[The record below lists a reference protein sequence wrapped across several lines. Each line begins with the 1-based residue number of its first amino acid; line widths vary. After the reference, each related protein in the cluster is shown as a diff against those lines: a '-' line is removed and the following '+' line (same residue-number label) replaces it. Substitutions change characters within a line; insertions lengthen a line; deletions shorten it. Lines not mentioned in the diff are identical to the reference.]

1 METNVVENEG
11 GRFLQ
16 LSVEAAIRIGMLA
29 LIFIWSLSIIRPFT
43 QIVLWG
49 IILAVA
55 LYPLY
60 LGLAQRLG
68 GRRKTAA
75 VLITLVALAVLLVP
89 SWRFF
94 SRTIGEAREVAEK
107 AEAGTLQ
114 VPPPTEKVREWPL
127 IGERAYGLW
136 SEASRNIAA
145 TIERLRPEMA
155 SFGKWAL
162 RALAGIA
169 GTVLQFL
176 VSIIIAGVLLTS
188 GEKSRAFSVKFAS
201 RLAGP
206 QGEEFVRLAVATV
219 RSVFKGVLGI
229 AVIQSALAA
238 VGMLV
243 LGVPGAM
250 IWALLVMI
258 CTIIQLPAILV
269 LGPVM
274 VWAFATQSTT
284 AAIIFTVYG
293 LLVSASDG
301 VLKPLLL
308 GRGVDVP
315 MLVILLGAIGGMVMS
330 GIIGLFVGA
339 VVLAVAYQLMMA
351 WVEQDADLGM
361 FSTAGA
367 PVPVEGDA

>member
-1 METNVVENEG
+1 MEVNASQTEG
-11 GRFLQ
+11 GRLVS
-16 LSVEAAIRIGMLA
+16 LSVEAAIRIGVLA
-29 LIFIWSLSIIRPFT
+29 LIFVWSLSIIRPFT

-60 LGLAQRLG
+60 LKLERRLG
-68 GRRKTAA
+68 GRPKTAA

-94 SRTIGEAREVAEK
+94 GRTIGEARAVAEK
-107 AEAGTLQ
+107 AEAGTVQ
-114 VPPPTEKVREWPL
+114 VPPPPEGVRDWPL
-127 IGERAYGLW
+127 IGEPAYGLW
-136 SEASRNIAA
+136 SEASRNIDV

-162 RALAGIA
+162 RTLAGLA

-176 VSIIIAGVLLTS
+176 VSTIIAGALLSS
-188 GEKSRAFSVKFAS
+188 GEKSRAFSIKFAS

-229 AVIQSALAA
+229 AVIQAALAA

-258 CTIIQLPAILV
+258 CTIVQLPAILV

-284 AAIIFTVYG
+284 AAVIFMVYG

-301 VLKPLLL
+301 ILKPMLL

-315 MLVILLGAIGGMVMS
+315 MLVILLGAIGGMMMS

-339 VVLAVAYQLMMA
+339 VVLAVAYQLVMA
-351 WVEQDADLGM
+351 WIERDPDLGL
-361 FSTAGA
+361 FSTSGA
-367 PVPVEGDA
+367 PVPVEEDS